1 MHALTNVLHFIPV
14 VNNFDMFMFSVCI
27 EDSIMHLLIAVEAC
41 VAKAVGS

>member
-14 VNNFDMFMFSVCI
+14 VNNFDMSSVCT
-27 EDSIMHLLIAVEAC
+27 EDSIMHLLIEVEAC